1 MTTSAV
7 TTFGVFKSLL
17 TNAVSKDTSLD
28 TATKASVLARINA
41 LPRGVGIKLDFSTVE
56 SFGGLVT
63 VDDLAKSIEV
73 ASGATGTNRVEWD
86 LLTFSVPTT
95 VSGTLTATGFLP
107 GHVGASAN
115 PPVADADI
123 AMEYRFSDTDN
134 WKTFDRST
142 VLEGVTT
149 IQFAAAIADQG
160 GAVALPV
167 ISLIAQQE

>member
-1 MTTSAV
+1 MTTAV

-17 TNAVSKDTSLD
+17 TNSVSNDSSLD
-28 TATKASVLARINA
+28 AATKASMLVRIND
-41 LPRGVGIKLDFSTVE
+41 LPRDVRVVLDFSTVE

-73 ASGATGTNRVEWD
+73 AVGATGTNRIEWD
-86 LLTFSVPTT
+86 LLIFAVPLA

-115 PPVADADI
+115 APVADADI
-123 AMEYRFSDTDN
+123 AMEYRFSGTDV

-142 VLEGVTT
+142 VLEGVTA

-160 GAVALPV
+160 GAAALPLLA
-167 ISLIAQQE
+167 LIARQE